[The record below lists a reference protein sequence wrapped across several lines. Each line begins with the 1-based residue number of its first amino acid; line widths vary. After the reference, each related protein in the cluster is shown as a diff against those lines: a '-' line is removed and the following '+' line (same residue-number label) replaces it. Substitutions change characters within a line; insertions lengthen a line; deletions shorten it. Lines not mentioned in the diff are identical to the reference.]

1 MDEQPTRHGPTPQE
15 GLDLSTLSVD
25 AEGAGAAERISDLYG
40 RYGCVLLRGMF
51 NAGELVPLQAELRRL
66 IDLLRAKA
74 GLACPQP
81 TSDERFDSGF
91 LELVDQDPE
100 AERALFDASRRLP
113 AVHRLSVAEKPL
125 ALVQQLMGCDLPMVN
140 PYKTVRID
148 YAQREDYLLPWHQDY
163 PYVQDS
169 KDALILWIPLHD
181 VDERNGCV
189 MVAPW
194 SHHGG
199 IQSVRMEDCGG
210 CGKNLTLAG
219 DRRRPAGH
227 WDRGRPAPGKGSYP
241 QPRQDSKPPQPP
253 EPAARR
259 RRSQWPARCRRS
271 QLQQVALGAA
281 GLLVLGDLAAQGDLL
296 LAGRGVD
303 LPQRSA

>member
-40 RYGCVLLRGMF
+40 RYGCVLMRGMF

-189 MVAPW
+189 MVAPG

-210 CGKNLTLAG
+210 CGKNLTLAEPEVADRYPNLRIPAQSG
-219 DRRRPAGH
+219 DVLLFNTLTLHRSCPNLTPSPRPLGRRG
-227 WDRGRPAPGKGSYP
+227 W
-241 QPRQDSKPPQPP
+241 
-253 EPAARR
+253 RR
-259 RRSQWPARCRRS
+259 RRWARS
-271 QLQQVALGAA
+271 GSAA
-281 GLLVLGDLAAQGDLL
+281 AAP
-296 LAGRGVD
+296 GRG
-303 LPQRSA
+303 RAARGWR